1 MAGHVVKVSV
11 VADTKNFS
19 RAFKGLAKETGISG
33 LADAGKKA
41 VTTLAT
47 VAAAGAAAIGV
58 AGAKAVSAAADLEQ
72 STGAIEAVFKSGAD
86 QMKAYADTAASTVG
100 LTKNEYQ
107 ELGTLLG
114 AQLKNG
120 GTSIDQLAGKTNE
133 LIGVAADL
141 SAQFGGSTSDAVA
154 ALSSA
159 LKGERDPIE
168 RYGVSLKQAS
178 IDAKAA
184 ELGFQKVGG
193 SFDNEA
199 QQAAT
204 LALIMEQ
211 TADAHGAFAREGD
224 TLSHQIQVIKAHMGD
239 FAAKV
244 GTLVLPAVTALA
256 QGAITYL
263 VPALERLTT
272 WARDVAV
279 PALQQFAAQ
288 FQANVVPKV
297 QAAAAVFQTEVMPRL
312 QAFLDWLTT
321 TAPPAIQAV
330 IGFFERFGPAI
341 AAAAGVIGTFV
352 AGFKTFN
359 QVKTI
364 IGAAKTAWA
373 ALNATMAA
381 NPIFLVIAAIA
392 ALVAIFVALYQN
404 NEAFRAAV
412 DAAWAQIKAAVS
424 VVVEWFQTNVA
435 PVLQAAWAQIQAAWD
450 AVWPQL
456 QAAWATYGQPIADL
470 IVSVFQGVAANWDT
484 IWQGISLVV
493 SGVWQVISSVIST
506 VIGVISG
513 IIQVWTSALQGDW
526 SGVWEGIK
534 QIVSSIWAG
543 IQGVISGALSI
554 VQGVISGALGVIQ
567 GIWSGIWSSVGS
579 TLSSAWEGIK
589 SSISSGVSSAVST
602 ISTLPSRAVSALGSI
617 GSTLVNAGKNLIQ
630 GFINGISSMF
640 GAVQSKLGSLTS
652 SLTSW
657 KGPEDYDARLL
668 TPAGVLVIEGFIRGL
683 ESRYGAVRNSL
694 GTLTGMIADTDPG
707 SLSIPGVSGLAA
719 LRRPHAAVNITV
731 NAPMLTP
738 SVDAGRAIA
747 QSVSQ
752 YTRLNG
758 TGR

>member
-11 VADTKNFS
+11 VAETKNFS
-19 RAFKGLAKETGISG
+19 RAFKGLAKETGLTN
-33 LADAGKKA
+33 LANAGKQA

-86 QMKAYADTAASTVG
+86 QMKAFADTAASSVG

-120 GTSIDQLAGKTNE
+120 GTSIDQLAGKTND

-141 SAQFGGSTSDAVA
+141 SAQFGGTTADAVA

-224 TLSHQIQVIKAHMGD
+224 TLAHQVQVLKAHFGD
-239 FAAKV
+239 FAAKA
-244 GTLVLPAVTALA
+244 GTLVLPMVTALA
-256 QGAITYL
+256 TAALDHL
-263 VPALERLTT
+263 VPALESLST
-272 WARDVAV
+272 WAKDVAI
-279 PALQQFAAQ
+279 PALQDFAARI
-288 FQANVVPKV
+288 QATVVPKIK
-297 QAAAAVFQTEVMPRL
+297 QAAAVFQTEIRPRL
-312 QAFLDWLTT
+312 QALIDWLTT
-321 TAPPAIQAV
+321 TVPPAVSRVVA
-330 IGFFERFGPAI
+330 FFEKFGPAI
-341 AAAAGVIGTFV
+341 GAAAAVIGTFV

-359 QVKTI
+359 QIKTI

-404 NEAFRAAV
+404 NETFRAAV

-424 VVVEWFQTNVA
+424 VVVEWFQTNVVPA
-435 PVLQAAWAQIQAAWD
+435 LQAAWAS
-450 AVWPQL
+450 
-456 QAAWATYGQPIADL
+456 YGQPIVDL
-470 IVSVFQGVAANWDT
+470 IINVFQGLAANWET
-484 IWQGISLVV
+484 IWQGISTVV

-513 IIQVWTSALQGDW
+513 IIQVWTSALSGDW
-526 SGVWEGIK
+526 QGVWDGIK
-534 QIVSSIWAG
+534 QIVSSVWSG

-554 VQGVISGALGVIQ
+554 VKGYITGALGVIS
-567 GIWSGIWSSVGS
+567 GVFSGVWSSISSTVSGAWSGITG
-579 TLSSAWEGIK
+579 A
-589 SSISSGVSSAVST
+589 ISSGVSSAIST
-602 ISTLPSRAVSALGSI
+602 ISSLPSRALSALGNLGSLLI
-617 GSTLVNAGKNLIQ
+617 GAGRSLIQ
-630 GFINGISSMF
+630 GFINGISSMI
-640 GAVQSKLGSLTS
+640 GSVKSTLSSLTS

-657 KGPEDYDARLL
+657 KGPADYDAILL
-668 TPAGVLVIEGFIRGL
+668 TPAGRLVIDGFIRGL
-683 ESRYGAVRNSL
+683 ESRYGAVRRSL
-694 GTLTGMIADTDPG
+694 GALTGMVADTDAG
-707 SLSIPGVSGLAA
+707 SLGLPDASGLAGMRSRGGVTIHVTA
-719 LRRPHAAVNITV
+719 N
-731 NAPMLTP
+731 MLHP
-738 SVDAGRAIA
+738 SIDAGRVIA
-747 QSVSQ
+747 QSIDQ

-758 TGR
+758 AGR

>member
-11 VADTKNFS
+11 LAETKNFS
-19 RAFKGLAKETGISG
+19 RAFKGLAKETGLTN
-33 LADAGKKA
+33 LANAGKQA

-47 VAAAGAAAIGV
+47 VAAAGAAAIGA

-120 GTSIDQLAGKTNE
+120 GTSIDQLAGKTND

-224 TLSHQIQVIKAHMGD
+224 TLAHQVQVLKAHFGD
-239 FAAKV
+239 FAAKA
-244 GTLVLPAVTALA
+244 GTLVLPMVTALA
-256 QGAITYL
+256 SAALDHL
-263 VPALERLTT
+263 VPALESLST
-272 WARDVAV
+272 WAKDIAI
-279 PALQQFAAQ
+279 PALQDFAARI
-288 FQANVVPKV
+288 QATVVPKIK
-297 QAAAAVFQTEVMPRL
+297 QAAAVFQTEIRPRL
-312 QAFLDWLTT
+312 QALIDWLTT
-321 TAPPAIQAV
+321 TVPPAVSRVVA
-330 IGFFERFGPAI
+330 FFEKFGPAI
-341 AAAAGVIGTFV
+341 GAAAAVIGTFV

-359 QVKTI
+359 KIKTI

-404 NEAFRAAV
+404 NETFRAAV

-424 VVVEWFQTNVA
+424 VVVEWFQTNVVPA
-435 PVLQAAWAQIQAAWD
+435 LQAAWAKIQAAWD

-456 QAAWATYGQPIADL
+456 QAAWASYGQPVVDL
-470 IVSVFQGVAANWDT
+470 IVSVFQGLAANWDT
-484 IWQGISLVV
+484 IWQGISTVV

-506 VIGVISG
+506 VVGVISG
-513 IIQVWTSALQGDW
+513 IIQVWTSALSGDW
-526 SGVWEGIK
+526 QGVWDGIK
-534 QIVSSIWAG
+534 QIVSSVWDG
-543 IQGVISGALSI
+543 IKGVINGALSI
-554 VQGVISGALGVIQ
+554 VKGYITGAMGVISGIFSGV
-567 GIWSGIWSSVGS
+567 WSSISS
-579 TLSSAWEGIK
+579 TVSGAWNGIK
-589 SSISSGVSSAVST
+589 SAISSGVSSAIST
-602 ISTLPSRAVSALGSI
+602 ISSLPSRALSALGNL
-617 GSTLVNAGKNLIQ
+617 GSTLWNAGKSLIQ

-640 GAVQSKLGSLTS
+640 GSVKSKLGSLTS

-657 KGPEDYDARLL
+657 KGPADYDAVLL
-668 TPAGVLVIEGFIRGL
+668 TPAGRLVIDGFIRGL
-683 ESRYGAVRNSL
+683 ESRYGAVRRSL
-694 GTLTGMIADTDPG
+694 GALTGMVADTDAG
-707 SLSIPGVSGLAA
+707 SLGLPDASGLAGMRA
-719 LRRPHAAVNITV
+719 RGGVTIHVTAQ
-731 NAPMLTP
+731 MLNP
-738 SVDAGRAIA
+738 SIDAGRVIA
-747 QSVSQ
+747 QSIDQ

-758 TGR
+758 AGR

>member
-11 VADTKNFS
+11 VAETKNFS
-19 RAFKGLAKETGISG
+19 RAFKGLAKETGLTN
-33 LADAGKKA
+33 LANAGKQA

-47 VAAAGAAAIGV
+47 VAAAGAAAIGA

-120 GTSIDQLAGKTNE
+120 GTSIDQLAGKTND

-211 TADAHGAFAREGD
+211 TADAHGAFARESD
-224 TLSHQIQVIKAHMGD
+224 TLAHQVQVLKAHFGD
-239 FAAKV
+239 FAAKA
-244 GTLVLPAVTALA
+244 GTLVLPMVTALA
-256 QGAITYL
+256 SAALDHL
-263 VPALERLTT
+263 VPALESLST
-272 WARDVAV
+272 WAKDIAI
-279 PALQQFAAQ
+279 PALQDFAARI
-288 FQANVVPKV
+288 QATVVPKIK
-297 QAAAAVFQTEVMPRL
+297 QAAAVFQTEVRPRL
-312 QAFLDWLTT
+312 QALIDWLTT
-321 TAPPAIQAV
+321 TVPPAVSRVVA
-330 IGFFERFGPAI
+330 FFEKFGPAI
-341 AAAAGVIGTFV
+341 GAAAAVIGTFV

-359 QVKTI
+359 KIKTI

-404 NEAFRAAV
+404 NETFRAAV

-424 VVVEWFQTNVA
+424 VVVEWFQTNVVPA
-435 PVLQAAWAQIQAAWD
+435 LQAAWAKIQAAWD

-456 QAAWATYGQPIADL
+456 QAAWASYGQPVVDL
-470 IVSVFQGVAANWDT
+470 IVSVFQGLAANWDT
-484 IWQGISLVV
+484 IWQGISTVV

-506 VIGVISG
+506 VVGVISG
-513 IIQVWTSALQGDW
+513 IIQVWTSALSGDW
-526 SGVWEGIK
+526 QGVWDGIK
-534 QIVSSIWAG
+534 QIVSSVWDG
-543 IQGVISGALSI
+543 IKGVINGALSI
-554 VQGVISGALGVIQ
+554 VKGYITGAMGVISGIFSGV
-567 GIWSGIWSSVGS
+567 WSSISS
-579 TLSSAWEGIK
+579 TVSGAWNGIK
-589 SSISSGVSSAVST
+589 SAISSGVSSAIST
-602 ISTLPSRAVSALGSI
+602 ISSLPSRALSALGNL
-617 GSTLVNAGKNLIQ
+617 GSTLWNAGKSLIQ

-640 GAVQSKLGSLTS
+640 GSVKSKLGSLTS

-657 KGPEDYDARLL
+657 KGPADYDAVLL
-668 TPAGVLVIEGFIRGL
+668 TPAGRLVIDGFIRGL
-683 ESRYGAVRNSL
+683 ESRYGAVRRSL
-694 GTLTGMIADTDPG
+694 GALTGMVADTDAG
-707 SLSIPGVSGLAA
+707 SLGLPDASGLAGMRA
-719 LRRPHAAVNITV
+719 RGGVTIHVTAQ
-731 NAPMLTP
+731 MLNP
-738 SVDAGRAIA
+738 SIDAGRVIA
-747 QSVSQ
+747 QSIDQ

-758 TGR
+758 AGR

>member
-11 VADTKNFS
+11 VAETKNFS
-19 RAFKGLAKETGISG
+19 RAFKGLAKETGLTN
-33 LADAGKKA
+33 LANAGKQA

-86 QMKAYADTAASTVG
+86 QMKAFADTAASSVG

-120 GTSIDQLAGKTNE
+120 GTSIDQLAGKTND

-141 SAQFGGSTSDAVA
+141 SAQFGGTTADAVA

-224 TLSHQIQVIKAHMGD
+224 TLAHQVQVLKAHFGD
-239 FAAKV
+239 FAAKA
-244 GTLVLPAVTALA
+244 GTLVLPMVTALA
-256 QGAITYL
+256 SAAIEHL
-263 VPALERLTT
+263 VPALESLST
-272 WARDVAV
+272 WAKNVAI
-279 PALQQFAAQ
+279 PALQDFAARI
-288 FQANVVPKV
+288 QANVVPKIK
-297 QAAAAVFQTEVMPRL
+297 QAAAVFQTEVRPRL
-312 QAFLDWLTT
+312 QALIDWLTT
-321 TAPPAIQAV
+321 TVPPAVGRVVA
-330 IGFFERFGPAI
+330 FFEKFGPAI
-341 AAAAGVIGTFV
+341 GAAAGVIGTFV

-359 QVKTI
+359 QIKTI

-404 NEAFRAAV
+404 NETFRAAV

-424 VVVEWFQTNVA
+424 VVVEWFQTNVV
-435 PVLQAAWAQIQAAWD
+435 PQLQAAWAQIQAAWD

-456 QAAWATYGQPIADL
+456 QAAWATYGQPVADL
-470 IVSVFQGVAANWDT
+470 IISIFQGVAANWDT
-484 IWQGISLVV
+484 IWQGISTVV

-506 VIGVISG
+506 VVGVISG

-526 SGVWEGIK
+526 SGVWAGIQ
-534 QIVSSIWAG
+534 QIVSSVWSG

-554 VQGVISGALGVIQ
+554 VKGYITGAMGVISGVFSGV
-567 GIWSGIWSSVGS
+567 WSSISS
-579 TLSSAWEGIK
+579 TVSGAWNGIK

-602 ISTLPSRAVSALGSI
+602 IATLPSRAVSALGSI

-640 GAVQSKLGSLTS
+640 GSVQSKLGSLTS

-668 TPAGVLVIEGFIRGL
+668 TPAGRLVIDGFIRGL
-683 ESRYGAVRNSL
+683 ESRYGAVRRSL
-694 GTLTGMIADTDPG
+694 GALTGMVADTDTG
-707 SLSIPGVSGLAA
+707 SLGLPDASGLARMRA
-719 LRRPHAAVNITV
+719 RGGVTIHVTAN
-731 NAPMLTP
+731 MLHP
-738 SVDAGRAIA
+738 SIDAGRVIA
-747 QSVSQ
+747 QSISQ

-758 TGR
+758 ADR

>member
-11 VADTKNFS
+11 VAETKNFS
-19 RAFKGLAKETGISG
+19 RAFKGLAKETGLTN
-33 LADAGKKA
+33 LANAGKQA

-120 GTSIDQLAGKTNE
+120 GTSIDQLAGKTND

-224 TLSHQIQVIKAHMGD
+224 TLAHQVQVLKAHFGD
-239 FAAKV
+239 FAAKA
-244 GTLVLPAVTALA
+244 GTLVLPMVTALA
-256 QGAITYL
+256 SAALDHL
-263 VPALERLTT
+263 VPALESLST
-272 WARDVAV
+272 WAKDIAI
-279 PALQQFAAQ
+279 PALQDFAARI
-288 FQANVVPKV
+288 QATVVPKIK
-297 QAAAAVFQTEVMPRL
+297 QAAAVFQTEIRPRL
-312 QAFLDWLTT
+312 QALIDWLTT
-321 TAPPAIQAV
+321 TVPPAVSRVVA
-330 IGFFERFGPAI
+330 FFEKFGPAI
-341 AAAAGVIGTFV
+341 GAAAAVIGTFV

-359 QVKTI
+359 KIKTI

-404 NEAFRAAV
+404 NETFRAAV

-424 VVVEWFQTNVA
+424 VVVEWFQTNVVPA
-435 PVLQAAWAQIQAAWD
+435 LQAAWANIQAAWD

-456 QAAWATYGQPIADL
+456 QAAWASYGQPVVDL
-470 IVSVFQGVAANWDT
+470 IINVFQGLAANWDT
-484 IWQGISLVV
+484 IWQGISTVV

-506 VIGVISG
+506 VVGVISG
-513 IIQVWTSALQGDW
+513 IIQVWTSALSGDW
-526 SGVWEGIK
+526 QGVWDGIK
-534 QIVSSIWAG
+534 QIVSSVWDG
-543 IQGVISGALSI
+543 IKGVINGALSI
-554 VQGVISGALGVIQ
+554 VKGYITGAMGVISGIFSGV
-567 GIWSGIWSSVGS
+567 WSSISS
-579 TLSSAWEGIK
+579 TVSGAWNGIK
-589 SSISSGVSSAVST
+589 SAISSGVSSAIST
-602 ISTLPSRAVSALGSI
+602 ISSLPSRALSALGNL
-617 GSTLVNAGKNLIQ
+617 GSTLWNAGKSLIQ

-640 GAVQSKLGSLTS
+640 GSVKSKLGSLTS

-657 KGPEDYDARLL
+657 KGPADYDAVLL
-668 TPAGVLVIEGFIRGL
+668 TPAGRLVIDGFIRGL
-683 ESRYGAVRNSL
+683 ESRYGAVRRSL
-694 GTLTGMIADTDPG
+694 GALTGMVADTDAG
-707 SLSIPGVSGLAA
+707 SLGLPDASGLAGMRA
-719 LRRPHAAVNITV
+719 RGGVTIHVTAQ
-731 NAPMLTP
+731 MLNP
-738 SVDAGRAIA
+738 SIDAGRVIA
-747 QSVSQ
+747 QSIDQ

-758 TGR
+758 AGR

>member
-11 VADTKNFS
+11 VAETKNFS
-19 RAFKGLAKETGISG
+19 RAFKGLAKETGLTN
-33 LADAGKKA
+33 LANAGKQA

-86 QMKAYADTAASTVG
+86 QMKAFADTAASSVG

-120 GTSIDQLAGKTNE
+120 GTSIDQLAGKTND

-141 SAQFGGSTSDAVA
+141 SAQFGGTTADAVA

-224 TLSHQIQVIKAHMGD
+224 TLAHQVQVLKAHFGD
-239 FAAKV
+239 FAAKA
-244 GTLVLPAVTALA
+244 GTLVLPMVTALA
-256 QGAITYL
+256 SAAIEHL
-263 VPALERLTT
+263 VPALESLST
-272 WARDVAV
+272 WAKDVAI
-279 PALQQFAAQ
+279 PALQDFAARI
-288 FQANVVPKV
+288 QANVVPKIK
-297 QAAAAVFQTEVMPRL
+297 QAAAVFQTEVRPRL
-312 QAFLDWLTT
+312 QALIDWLTT
-321 TAPPAIQAV
+321 TVPPAVGRVVA
-330 IGFFERFGPAI
+330 FFEKFGPAI
-341 AAAAGVIGTFV
+341 GAAAGVIGTFV

-359 QVKTI
+359 QIKTI

-404 NEAFRAAV
+404 NETFRAAV

-424 VVVEWFQTNVA
+424 VVVEWFQTNVV
-435 PVLQAAWAQIQAAWD
+435 PQLQAAWAQIQAAWD

-456 QAAWATYGQPIADL
+456 QAAWATYGQPVADL
-470 IVSVFQGVAANWDT
+470 IISIFQGVAANWDT
-484 IWQGISLVV
+484 IWQGISTVV

-506 VIGVISG
+506 VVGVISG

-526 SGVWEGIK
+526 SGVWAGIQ
-534 QIVSSIWAG
+534 QIVSSVWSG

-554 VQGVISGALGVIQ
+554 VKGYITGAMGVISGVFSGV
-567 GIWSGIWSSVGS
+567 WSSISS
-579 TLSSAWEGIK
+579 TVSGAWNGIK

-602 ISTLPSRAVSALGSI
+602 IATLPSRAVSALGSI
-617 GSTLVNAGKNLIQ
+617 GSTLINAGKNLIQ

-640 GAVQSKLGSLTS
+640 GSAL
-652 SLTSW
+652 
-657 KGPEDYDARLL
+657 
-668 TPAGVLVIEGFIRGL
+668 
-683 ESRYGAVRNSL
+683 SR
-694 GTLTGMIADTDPG
+694 T
-707 SLSIPGVSGLAA
+707 
-719 LRRPHAAVNITV
+719 
-731 NAPMLTP
+731 
-738 SVDAGRAIA
+738 
-747 QSVSQ
+747 
-752 YTRLNG
+752 
-758 TGR
+758 

>member
-11 VADTKNFS
+11 VAETKNFS
-19 RAFKGLAKETGISG
+19 RAFKGLAKETGLTN
-33 LADAGKKA
+33 LANAGKQA

-120 GTSIDQLAGKTNE
+120 GTSIDQLAGKTND

-224 TLSHQIQVIKAHMGD
+224 TLAHQVQVLKAHFGD
-239 FAAKV
+239 FAAKA
-244 GTLVLPAVTALA
+244 GTLVLPMVTALA
-256 QGAITYL
+256 SAALDHL
-263 VPALERLTT
+263 VPALESLST
-272 WARDVAV
+272 WAKDVAI
-279 PALQQFAAQ
+279 PALQDFAARI
-288 FQANVVPKV
+288 QATVVPKIK
-297 QAAAAVFQTEVMPRL
+297 QAAAVFQTEVRPRL
-312 QAFLDWLTT
+312 QALIDWLTT
-321 TAPPAIQAV
+321 TVPPAVSRVVA
-330 IGFFERFGPAI
+330 FFEKFGPAI
-341 AAAAGVIGTFV
+341 GAAAAVIGTFV

-359 QVKTI
+359 KIKTI

-404 NEAFRAAV
+404 NETFRAAV

-424 VVVEWFQTNVA
+424 VVVEWFQTNVVPA
-435 PVLQAAWAQIQAAWD
+435 LQAAWAKIQAAWD

-456 QAAWATYGQPIADL
+456 QAAWASYGQPVVDL
-470 IVSVFQGVAANWDT
+470 IVSVFQGLAANWDT
-484 IWQGISLVV
+484 IWQGISTVV

-506 VIGVISG
+506 VVGVISG
-513 IIQVWTSALQGDW
+513 IIQVWTSALSGDW
-526 SGVWEGIK
+526 QGVWDGIK
-534 QIVSSIWAG
+534 QIVSSVWDG
-543 IQGVISGALSI
+543 IKGVINGALSI
-554 VQGVISGALGVIQ
+554 VKGYITGAMGVISGIFSGV
-567 GIWSGIWSSVGS
+567 WSSISS
-579 TLSSAWEGIK
+579 TVSGAWNGIK
-589 SSISSGVSSAVST
+589 SAISSGVSSAIST
-602 ISTLPSRAVSALGSI
+602 ISSLPSRALSALGNL
-617 GSTLVNAGKNLIQ
+617 GSTLWNAGKSLIQ

-640 GAVQSKLGSLTS
+640 GSVKSKLGSLTS

-657 KGPEDYDARLL
+657 KGPADYDAVLL
-668 TPAGVLVIEGFIRGL
+668 TPAGRLVIDGFIRGL
-683 ESRYGAVRNSL
+683 ESRYGAVRRSL
-694 GTLTGMIADTDPG
+694 GALTGMVADTDAG
-707 SLSIPGVSGLAA
+707 SLGLPDASGLAGMRA
-719 LRRPHAAVNITV
+719 RGGVTIHVTAQ
-731 NAPMLTP
+731 MLNP
-738 SVDAGRAIA
+738 SIDAGRVIA
-747 QSVSQ
+747 QSIDQ

-758 TGR
+758 AGR

>member
-1 MAGHVVKVSV
+1 LAGHVVKVSV
-11 VADTKNFS
+11 VAETKNFS
-19 RAFKGLAKETGISG
+19 RAFKGLAKETGLTN
-33 LADAGKKA
+33 LANAGKQA

-86 QMKAYADTAASTVG
+86 QMKAFADTAASSVG

-120 GTSIDQLAGKTNE
+120 GTSIDQLAGKTND

-141 SAQFGGSTSDAVA
+141 SAQFGGTTADAVA

-224 TLSHQIQVIKAHMGD
+224 TLAHQVQVLKAHFGD
-239 FAAKV
+239 FAAKA
-244 GTLVLPAVTALA
+244 GTLVLPMVTALA
-256 QGAITYL
+256 SAAIEHL
-263 VPALERLTT
+263 VPALESLST
-272 WARDVAV
+272 WAKDVAI
-279 PALQQFAAQ
+279 PALQDFAARI
-288 FQANVVPKV
+288 QATVVPKIK
-297 QAAAAVFQTEVMPRL
+297 QAAAVFQTEIRPRL
-312 QAFLDWLTT
+312 QALIDWLTT
-321 TAPPAIQAV
+321 TVPPAVSRVVA
-330 IGFFERFGPAI
+330 FFEKFGPAI

-404 NEAFRAAV
+404 NETFRAAV

-424 VVVEWFQTNVA
+424 VVVEWFQTNVVPA
-435 PVLQAAWAQIQAAWD
+435 LKAAWEKIQAAWD

-456 QAAWATYGQPIADL
+456 QAAWASYGQPIVDL
-470 IVSVFQGVAANWDT
+470 IINVFQGLAANWDT
-484 IWQGISLVV
+484 IWQGISTVV

-506 VIGVISG
+506 VVGVISG
-513 IIQVWTSALQGDW
+513 IIQVWTSALSGDW
-526 SGVWEGIK
+526 QGVWDGIK
-534 QIVSSIWAG
+534 QIVSSVWDG
-543 IQGVISGALSI
+543 IKGIISGALNIVKGYVTYAMGVISGVFSGVWSSI
-554 VQGVISGALGVIQ
+554 SSTVSGA
-567 GIWSGIWSSVGS
+567 WSGITG
-579 TLSSAWEGIK
+579 A
-589 SSISSGVSSAVST
+589 ISSGVSSAVSF
-602 ISTLPSRAVSALGSI
+602 ISSLPSRALSALGNLGSLLI
-617 GSTLVNAGKNLIQ
+617 GAGKSLIQ
-630 GFINGISSMF
+630 GFINGISSMI
-640 GAVQSKLGSLTS
+640 GSVKSTLGNLTA

-657 KGPEDYDARLL
+657 KGPADYDAILL
-668 TPAGVLVIEGFIRGL
+668 TPAGRLVIDGFIRGL
-683 ESRYGAVRNSL
+683 ESRYGAVRRSL
-694 GTLTGMIADTDPG
+694 GALTGMVADTDAG
-707 SLSIPGVSGLAA
+707 SLGLPDASGLAG
-719 LRRPHAAVNITV
+719 LRSRGGVTIHVTAN
-731 NAPMLTP
+731 MLHP
-738 SVDAGRAIA
+738 SIDAGRVIA
-747 QSVSQ
+747 QSIDQ

-758 TGR
+758 AGR

>member
-11 VADTKNFS
+11 LAETKNFS
-19 RAFKGLAKETGISG
+19 RAFKGLAKETGLTN
-33 LADAGKKA
+33 LANAGKQA

-47 VAAAGAAAIGV
+47 VAAAGAAAIGA

-120 GTSIDQLAGKTNE
+120 GTSIDQLAGKTND

-224 TLSHQIQVIKAHMGD
+224 TLAHQVQVLKAHFGD
-239 FAAKV
+239 FAAKA
-244 GTLVLPAVTALA
+244 GTLVLPMVTALA
-256 QGAITYL
+256 SAALDHL
-263 VPALERLTT
+263 VPALESLST
-272 WARDVAV
+272 WAKDIAI
-279 PALQQFAAQ
+279 PALQDFAARI
-288 FQANVVPKV
+288 QATVVPKIK
-297 QAAAAVFQTEVMPRL
+297 QAAAVFQTEVRPRL
-312 QAFLDWLTT
+312 QALIDWLTT
-321 TAPPAIQAV
+321 TVPPAVSRVVA
-330 IGFFERFGPAI
+330 FFEKFGPAI
-341 AAAAGVIGTFV
+341 GAAAAVIGTFV

-359 QVKTI
+359 KIKTI

-404 NEAFRAAV
+404 NETFRAAV

-424 VVVEWFQTNVA
+424 VVVEWFQTNVVPA
-435 PVLQAAWAQIQAAWD
+435 LQAAWAKIQAAWD

-456 QAAWATYGQPIADL
+456 QAAWASYGQPIVDL
-470 IVSVFQGVAANWDT
+470 IVSVFQGLAANWDT
-484 IWQGISLVV
+484 IWQGISTVV

-506 VIGVISG
+506 VVGVISG
-513 IIQVWTSALQGDW
+513 IIQVWTSALSGDW
-526 SGVWEGIK
+526 QGVWDGIK
-534 QIVSSIWAG
+534 QIVSSVWDG
-543 IQGVISGALSI
+543 IKGVINGALSI
-554 VQGVISGALGVIQ
+554 VKGYITGAMGVISGIFSGVWSSISSTVS
-567 GIWSGIWSSVGS
+567 GAWSGIK
-579 TLSSAWEGIK
+579 SAIA
-589 SSISSGVSSAVST
+589 SGVSSAIST
-602 ISTLPSRAVSALGSI
+602 ISSLPSRALSALGNL
-617 GSTLVNAGKNLIQ
+617 GSTLWNAGKSLIQ

-640 GAVQSKLGSLTS
+640 GSVKSKLGSLTS

-657 KGPEDYDARLL
+657 KGPADYDAVLL
-668 TPAGVLVIEGFIRGL
+668 TPAGRLVIDGFIRGL
-683 ESRYGAVRNSL
+683 ESRYGAVRRSL
-694 GTLTGMIADTDPG
+694 GALTGMVADTDAG
-707 SLSIPGVSGLAA
+707 SLGLPDASGLAGMRA
-719 LRRPHAAVNITV
+719 RGGVTIHVTAQ
-731 NAPMLTP
+731 MLNP
-738 SVDAGRAIA
+738 SIDAGRMIA
-747 QSVSQ
+747 QSIDQ

-758 TGR
+758 AGR

>member
-1 MAGHVVKVSV
+1 LAGHIVKVSV
-11 VADTKNFS
+11 VAETKNFA
-19 RAFKGLAKETGISG
+19 RAFKGLAKETNLEN
-33 LADAGKKA
+33 LANVGKAA
-41 VTTLAT
+41 VKTLAA
-47 VAAAGAAAIGV
+47 VSVAGAAAISV

-120 GTSIDQLAGKTNE
+120 GTSIDQLAGKTND

-224 TLSHQIQVIKAHMGD
+224 TLAHQIQVLKAHFGD
-239 FAAKV
+239 FAART
-244 GTLVLPAVTALA
+244 GTLVLPMVTALA
-256 QGAITYL
+256 SAALDHL
-263 VPALERLTT
+263 VPALESLST
-272 WARDVAV
+272 WAKDVAI
-279 PALQQFAAQ
+279 PALQDFAARI
-288 FQANVVPKV
+288 QATVVPKIK
-297 QAAAAVFQTEVMPRL
+297 AAAAVFQTEVRPRL
-312 QAFLDWLTT
+312 QALIDWLTT
-321 TAPPAIQAV
+321 TVPPAVSRVVA
-330 IGFFERFGPAI
+330 FFEKFGPAI
-341 AAAAGVIGTFV
+341 GAAAAVIGTFV

-359 QVKTI
+359 QIKTI

-404 NEAFRAAV
+404 NETFRAAV
-412 DAAWAQIKAAVS
+412 DAAWAQIKAAVN
-424 VVVEWFQTNVA
+424 VVVEWFQTNVVPA
-435 PVLQAAWAQIQAAWD
+435 LQAAWAQITAAWD

-456 QAAWATYGQPIADL
+456 QAAWASYGQPIVDL
-470 IVSVFQGVAANWDT
+470 IINVFQGLAANWDT
-484 IWQGISLVV
+484 IWQGISTVV

-506 VIGVISG
+506 VVGVISG
-513 IIQVWTSALQGDW
+513 IIQVWTSALSGDW
-526 SGVWEGIK
+526 QGVWDGIK
-534 QIVSSIWAG
+534 QIVSSVWSG
-543 IQGVISGALSI
+543 IQGVINGALSI
-554 VQGVISGALGVIQ
+554 VKGYITGALGVIS
-567 GIWSGIWSSVGS
+567 GVFSGVWSSISSTVSGAWSGITG
-579 TLSSAWEGIK
+579 A
-589 SSISSGVSSAVST
+589 ISSGVSSA
-602 ISTLPSRAVSALGSI
+602 ISAISSLPSRALSALGNLGSLLI
-617 GSTLVNAGKNLIQ
+617 GAGKSLIQ
-630 GFINGISSMF
+630 GFINGISSMI
-640 GAVQSKLGSLTS
+640 GSVQSTLGNLTS
-652 SLTSW
+652 NLTSW
-657 KGPEDYDARLL
+657 KGPADYDAILL
-668 TPAGVLVIEGFIRGL
+668 TPAGRLVIEGFIRGL
-683 ESRYGAVRNSL
+683 ESRYGAVRRSL
-694 GTLTGMIADTDPG
+694 GALTGMVAAADAG
-707 SLSIPGVSGLAA
+707 SLGLPDASGLAGIRA
-719 LRRPHAAVNITV
+719 RGRPQR
-731 NAPMLTP
+731 PTP
-738 SVDAGRAIA
+738 SPR
-747 QSVSQ
+747 
-752 YTRLNG
+752 
-758 TGR
+758 

>member
-19 RAFKGLAKETGISG
+19 RAFKGLAKETGLSG
-33 LADAGKKA
+33 LAEAGKTA

-86 QMKAYADTAASTVG
+86 QMKAFADTAATTVG

-120 GTSIDQLAGKTNE
+120 GTSIDQLSGKTNE

-141 SAQFGGSTSDAVA
+141 AAQFGGSTADAVG

-184 ELGFQKVGG
+184 ELGFTKVGA

-224 TLSHQIQVIKAHMGD
+224 TLSHQIQVLKAHLGD
-239 FAAKV
+239 FAAKA

-256 QGAITYL
+256 SAAIEHL
-263 VPALERLTT
+263 VPSMESLTT

-279 PALQQFAAQ
+279 PALQAFADQFT
-288 FQANVVPKV
+288 ANVVPKV
-297 QAAAAVFQTEVMPRL
+297 KAVAEVFQTEVMPRL
-312 QAFLDWLTT
+312 QAFIAWIST
-321 TAPPAIQAV
+321 TAPPVLQAFLS
-330 IGFFERFGPAI
+330 FFERFGPAI
-341 AAAAGVIGTFV
+341 TAAAGVISTFV
-352 AGFKTFN
+352 AGFQAFAKI
-359 QVKTI
+359 KAI
-364 IGAAKTAWA
+364 IEASKVAWA

-404 NEAFRAAV
+404 NETFRNAV
-412 DAAWAQIKAAVS
+412 NAAWEQIKAAVS
-424 VVVEWFQTNVA
+424 VVVEWFQTNVV
-435 PVLQAAWAQIQAAWD
+435 PKLQAAWEKIQAAWD
-450 AVWPQL
+450 AVWPKL
-456 QAAWATYGQPIADL
+456 QAAWAAYGQPVADL
-470 IVSVFQGVAANWDT
+470 IINVFQGLAANWDT
-484 IWQGISLVV
+484 IWQGISAVV

-513 IIQVWTSALQGDW
+513 IIQVWTSALSGDW
-526 SGVWEGIK
+526 QGVWDGIRQIVTSVWDGIK
-534 QIVSSIWAG
+534 
-543 IQGVISGALSI
+543 GVISGALSI
-554 VQGVISGALGVIQ
+554 VKGYITVALGVISGIFSGVWSSISSTVS
-567 GIWSGIWSSVGS
+567 GAWSGITG
-579 TLSSAWEGIK
+579 A
-589 SSISSGVSSAVST
+589 ISSGVSSAIST
-602 ISTLPSRAVSALGSI
+602 ISSLPSRALSALGNLGSLLI
-617 GSTLVNAGKNLIQ
+617 GAGRSLIQ
-630 GFINGISSMF
+630 GFINGITSMI
-640 GAVQSKLGSLTS
+640 ASVRSTLGSLTS

-657 KGPEDYDARLL
+657 KGPADYDAVLL
-668 TPAGVLVIEGFIRGL
+668 TPAGRLVINGFIRGL
-683 ESRYGAVRNSL
+683 ESRYGAVRRSL
-694 GTLTGMIADTDPG
+694 GSLTGMVADTDPG
-707 SLSIPGVSGLAA
+707 ALALPDVNGIA
-719 LRRPHAAVNITV
+719 GLRRGGGVTINVTAQ
-731 NAPMLTP
+731 MLHP
-738 SVDAGRAIA
+738 SIDAGRVIA
-747 QSVSQ
+747 QSIDQ

-758 TGR
+758 PGR

>member
-11 VADTKNFS
+11 VAETKNFS
-19 RAFKGLAKETGISG
+19 RAFKGLAKETGLTN
-33 LADAGKKA
+33 LANAGKQA

-120 GTSIDQLAGKTNE
+120 GTSIDQLAGKTND

-224 TLSHQIQVIKAHMGD
+224 TLAHQVQVLKAHFGD
-239 FAAKV
+239 FAAKA
-244 GTLVLPAVTALA
+244 GTLVLPMVTALA
-256 QGAITYL
+256 SAALDHL
-263 VPALERLTT
+263 VPALESLST
-272 WARDVAV
+272 WAKDIAI
-279 PALQQFAAQ
+279 PALQDFAARI
-288 FQANVVPKV
+288 QATVVPKIK
-297 QAAAAVFQTEVMPRL
+297 QAAAVFQTEIRPRL
-312 QAFLDWLTT
+312 QALIDWLTT
-321 TAPPAIQAV
+321 TVPPAVSRVVA
-330 IGFFERFGPAI
+330 FFEKFGPAI
-341 AAAAGVIGTFV
+341 GAAAAVIGTFV

-359 QVKTI
+359 KIKTI

-404 NEAFRAAV
+404 NETFRAAV

-424 VVVEWFQTNVA
+424 VVVEWFQTNVVPA
-435 PVLQAAWAQIQAAWD
+435 LQAAWAKIQAAWD

-456 QAAWATYGQPIADL
+456 QAAWASYGQPVVDL
-470 IVSVFQGVAANWDT
+470 IINVFQGLAANWDT
-484 IWQGISLVV
+484 IWQGISTVV

-506 VIGVISG
+506 VVGVISG
-513 IIQVWTSALQGDW
+513 IIQVWTSALSGDW
-526 SGVWEGIK
+526 QGVWDGIK
-534 QIVSSIWAG
+534 QIVSSVWDG
-543 IQGVISGALSI
+543 IKGVINGALSI
-554 VQGVISGALGVIQ
+554 VKGYITGAMGVISGIFSGV
-567 GIWSGIWSSVGS
+567 WSSISS
-579 TLSSAWEGIK
+579 TVSGAWNGIK
-589 SSISSGVSSAVST
+589 SAISSGVSSAIST
-602 ISTLPSRAVSALGSI
+602 ISSLPSRALSALGNL
-617 GSTLVNAGKNLIQ
+617 GSTLWNAGKSLIQ

-640 GAVQSKLGSLTS
+640 GSVKSKLGSLTS

-657 KGPEDYDARLL
+657 KGPAGYDAVLL
-668 TPAGVLVIEGFIRGL
+668 TPAGRLVIDGFIRGL
-683 ESRYGAVRNSL
+683 ESRYGAVRRSL
-694 GTLTGMIADTDPG
+694 GALTGMVADTDAG
-707 SLSIPGVSGLAA
+707 SLGLPDASGLAGMRA
-719 LRRPHAAVNITV
+719 RGGVTIHVTAQ
-731 NAPMLTP
+731 MLNP
-738 SVDAGRAIA
+738 SIDAGRVIA
-747 QSVSQ
+747 QSIDQ

-758 TGR
+758 AGR

>member
-11 VADTKNFS
+11 VAETKNFS
-19 RAFKGLAKETGISG
+19 RAFKGLAKETGLTN
-33 LADAGKKA
+33 LANAGKQA

-120 GTSIDQLAGKTNE
+120 GTSIDQLAGKTND

-224 TLSHQIQVIKAHMGD
+224 TLAHQVQVLKAHFGD
-239 FAAKV
+239 FAAKA
-244 GTLVLPAVTALA
+244 GTLVLPMVTALA
-256 QGAITYL
+256 SAALDHL
-263 VPALERLTT
+263 VPALESLST
-272 WARDVAV
+272 WAKDIAI
-279 PALQQFAAQ
+279 PALQDFAARI
-288 FQANVVPKV
+288 QATVVPKIK
-297 QAAAAVFQTEVMPRL
+297 QAAAVFQTEVRPRL
-312 QAFLDWLTT
+312 QALIDWLTT
-321 TAPPAIQAV
+321 TVPPAVSRVVA
-330 IGFFERFGPAI
+330 FFEKFGPAI
-341 AAAAGVIGTFV
+341 GAAAAVIGTFV

-359 QVKTI
+359 KIKTI

-404 NEAFRAAV
+404 NETFRAAV

-424 VVVEWFQTNVA
+424 VVVEWFQTNVVPA
-435 PVLQAAWAQIQAAWD
+435 LQAAWAKIQAAWD

-456 QAAWATYGQPIADL
+456 QAAWASYGQPVVDL
-470 IVSVFQGVAANWDT
+470 IVSVFQGLAANWDT
-484 IWQGISLVV
+484 IWQGISTVV

-506 VIGVISG
+506 VVGVISG
-513 IIQVWTSALQGDW
+513 IIQVWTSALSGDW
-526 SGVWEGIK
+526 QGVWDGIK
-534 QIVSSIWAG
+534 QIVSSVWDG
-543 IQGVISGALSI
+543 IKGVINGALSI
-554 VQGVISGALGVIQ
+554 VKGYITGAMGVISGIFSGV
-567 GIWSGIWSSVGS
+567 WSSISS
-579 TLSSAWEGIK
+579 TVSGAWNGIK
-589 SSISSGVSSAVST
+589 SAISSGVSSAIST
-602 ISTLPSRAVSALGSI
+602 ISSLPSRALSALGNL
-617 GSTLVNAGKNLIQ
+617 GSTLWNAGKSLIQ

-640 GAVQSKLGSLTS
+640 GSVKSKLGSLTS

-657 KGPEDYDARLL
+657 KGPADYDAVLL
-668 TPAGVLVIEGFIRGL
+668 TPAGRLVIDGFIRGL
-683 ESRYGAVRNSL
+683 ESRYGAVRRSL
-694 GTLTGMIADTDPG
+694 GALTGMVADTDAG
-707 SLSIPGVSGLAA
+707 SLGLPDASGLAGMRA
-719 LRRPHAAVNITV
+719 RGGVTIHVTAQ
-731 NAPMLTP
+731 MLNP
-738 SVDAGRAIA
+738 SIDAGRVIA
-747 QSVSQ
+747 QSIDQ

-758 TGR
+758 AGR

>member
-11 VADTKNFS
+11 VADTKKFS
-19 RAFKGLAKETGISG
+19 RAFSGLAKETGLSN
-33 LADAGKKA
+33 LASAGKQA

-58 AGAKAVSAAADLEQ
+58 AGAKAVSMAADLEQ

-86 QMKAYADTAASTVG
+86 QMKAFADTAASSVG

-141 SAQFGGSTSDAVA
+141 AAQFGGTTADAVG

-224 TLSHQIQVIKAHMGD
+224 TLAHQVQVLKAHMGD
-239 FAAKV
+239 FAAKA

-256 QGAITYL
+256 SAAIEHL
-263 VPALERLTT
+263 VPAMEQLTT
-272 WARDVAV
+272 WARDVAL
-279 PALQQFAAQ
+279 PALKNFADQFT
-288 FQANVVPKV
+288 ANVVPKV
-297 QAAAAVFQTEVMPRL
+297 KAVAEVFQTQVMPRL
-312 QAFLDWLTT
+312 QAFIAWIST
-321 TAPPAIQAV
+321 TAPPALQAFLS
-330 IGFFERFGPAI
+330 FFERFGPAI
-341 AAAAGVIGTFV
+341 AAAAGVIAAFV
-352 AGFKTFN
+352 AGFQAFAK
-359 QVKTI
+359 VKAI
-364 IGAAKTAWA
+364 IEASKVAWA
-373 ALNATMAA
+373 ALNAVMAA
-381 NPIFLVIAAIA
+381 NPIILVIAAIA

-404 NEAFRAAV
+404 NETFRNAV
-412 DAAWAQIKAAVS
+412 NATWEQIKAAAA
-424 VVVEWFQTNVA
+424 VVVEWFQTNVVPA
-435 PVLQAAWAQIQAAWD
+435 LEAAWAAIQE
-450 AVWPQL
+450 
-456 QAAWATYGQPIADL
+456 AWATYGQPVADL
-470 IVSVFQGVAANWDT
+470 IVNIFTGVAANWDT
-484 IWQGISLVV
+484 IWQGISAVV

-513 IIQVWTSALQGDW
+513 IIQVWTSALSGDW
-526 SGVWEGIK
+526 QGVWDGIK
-534 QIVSSIWAG
+534 QIVTSVWDG
-543 IQGVISGALSI
+543 IKGVVNGALSI
-554 VQGVISGALGVIQ
+554 VKGYITYAMGVISGVFSGVWSSISSTVS
-567 GIWSGIWSSVGS
+567 GAWSGITG
-579 TLSSAWEGIK
+579 T
-589 SSISSGVSSAVST
+589 ISSGVSSA
-602 ISTLPSRAVSALGSI
+602 ISLISSLPSRALSALSNI
-617 GSTLVNAGKNLIQ
+617 GSTLWNAGKSLIQ
-630 GFINGISSMF
+630 GFINGISSMI
-640 GAVQSKLGSLTS
+640 GSVRDTLGSLTS

-657 KGPEDYDARLL
+657 KGPADYDAVLL
-668 TPAGVLVIEGFIRGL
+668 TPAGRLIIDGFIRGL
-683 ESRYGAVRNSL
+683 ESRYGAVRRSL
-694 GTLTGMIADTDPG
+694 GALTGMVAATDTG
-707 SLSIPGVSGLAA
+707 SLALPDATGLAS
-719 LRRPHAAVNITV
+719 LRRPSTVHITV
-731 NAPMLTP
+731 NANMLHP
-738 SVDAGRAIA
+738 SIDAGRAIA
-747 QSVSQ
+747 QSIDQ

-758 TGR
+758 AGR

>member
-1 MAGHVVKVSV
+1 LAGHVVKVSV
-11 VADTKNFS
+11 VAETKNFS
-19 RAFKGLAKETGISG
+19 RAFKGLAKETGLTN
-33 LADAGKKA
+33 LANAGKQA

-72 STGAIEAVFKSGAD
+72 STGAIEAVFKGGAD
-86 QMKAYADTAASTVG
+86 QMKAFADTAASSVG

-120 GTSIDQLAGKTNE
+120 GTSIDQLAGKTND

-141 SAQFGGSTSDAVA
+141 SAQFGGSTADAGA
-154 ALSSA
+154 PPSSA
-159 LKGERDPIE
+159 PKGGRGPAE

-224 TLSHQIQVIKAHMGD
+224 TLAHQVQVLKAHFGD
-239 FAAKV
+239 FAAKA
-244 GTLVLPAVTALA
+244 GTLVLPMVTALA
-256 QGAITYL
+256 SAAIEDL
-263 VPALERLTT
+263 VPALESLST
-272 WARDVAV
+272 WAKDVAI
-279 PALQQFAAQ
+279 PALQDFAARI
-288 FQANVVPKV
+288 QATVVPKIK
-297 QAAAAVFQTEVMPRL
+297 QAAAVFQTEIRPRL
-312 QAFLDWLTT
+312 QALIDWLTT
-321 TAPPAIQAV
+321 TVPPAVSRVVA
-330 IGFFERFGPAI
+330 FFEKFGPAI

-359 QVKTI
+359 QIKTI

-404 NEAFRAAV
+404 NETFRAAV

-424 VVVEWFQTNVA
+424 VVVEWFQTNVVPA
-435 PVLQAAWAQIQAAWD
+435 LKAAWEKIQAAWD

-456 QAAWATYGQPIADL
+456 QAAWASYGQPVVDL
-470 IVSVFQGVAANWDT
+470 IINVFQGLAANWDT
-484 IWQGISLVV
+484 IWQGISTVV

-506 VIGVISG
+506 VVGVISG
-513 IIQVWTSALQGDW
+513 IIQVWTSALSGDW
-526 SGVWEGIK
+526 QGVWDGIK
-534 QIVSSIWAG
+534 QIVSSVWSG
-543 IQGVISGALSI
+543 IQGVINGALNI
-554 VQGVISGALGVIQ
+554 VKGYITYAMGVISGVFSGVWSSISSTVS
-567 GIWSGIWSSVGS
+567 GAWSGITG
-579 TLSSAWEGIK
+579 A
-589 SSISSGVSSAVST
+589 ISSGVSSAVSF
-602 ISTLPSRAVSALGSI
+602 ISSLPSRALSALGNLGSLLI
-617 GSTLVNAGKNLIQ
+617 GAGKSLIQ
-630 GFINGISSMF
+630 GFINGISSMI
-640 GAVQSKLGSLTS
+640 GSVKSTLGNLTS

-657 KGPEDYDARLL
+657 KGPADYDAILL
-668 TPAGVLVIEGFIRGL
+668 TPAGRLVINGFIRGL
-683 ESRYGAVRNSL
+683 ESRYGAVRRSL
-694 GTLTGMIADTDPG
+694 GALTGMVADTDTG
-707 SLSIPGVSGLAA
+707 SLGLPDASDLAGLRSRGGVTIHVTANMLHPSI
-719 LRRPHAAVNITV
+719 
-731 NAPMLTP
+731 
-738 SVDAGRAIA
+738 DAGRVIA
-747 QSVSQ
+747 QSIDQ

-758 TGR
+758 AGR

>member
-11 VADTKNFS
+11 VAETKNFS
-19 RAFKGLAKETGISG
+19 RAFKGLAKETGLTN
-33 LADAGKKA
+33 LANAGKQA

-72 STGAIEAVFKSGAD
+72 STGAIEAVFKGGAD
-86 QMKAYADTAASTVG
+86 QMKAFADTAASSVG

-120 GTSIDQLAGKTNE
+120 GTSIDQLAGKTND

-184 ELGFQKVGG
+184 ELGFEKVGG

-224 TLSHQIQVIKAHMGD
+224 TLAHQVQVLKAHFGD
-239 FAAKV
+239 FAAKA
-244 GTLVLPAVTALA
+244 GTLVLPMVTALA
-256 QGAITYL
+256 SAAVEHL
-263 VPALERLTT
+263 VPALESLST
-272 WARDVAV
+272 WAKDVAI
-279 PALQQFAAQ
+279 PALQDFAARI
-288 FQANVVPKV
+288 QATVVPKIK
-297 QAAAAVFQTEVMPRL
+297 QAAAVFQTEIRPRL
-312 QAFLDWLTT
+312 QALIDWLTT
-321 TAPPAIQAV
+321 TVPPAVSRVVA
-330 IGFFERFGPAI
+330 FFERFGPAI

-359 QVKTI
+359 QIKTI

-404 NEAFRAAV
+404 NETFRAAV

-424 VVVEWFQTNVA
+424 VVVEWFQTNVVPA
-435 PVLQAAWAQIQAAWD
+435 LKAAWEKIQAAWD

-456 QAAWATYGQPIADL
+456 QAAWASYGQPVVDL
-470 IVSVFQGVAANWDT
+470 IINVFQGLAANWDT
-484 IWQGISLVV
+484 IWQGISTVV

-506 VIGVISG
+506 VVGVISG
-513 IIQVWTSALQGDW
+513 IIQVWTSALSGDW
-526 SGVWEGIK
+526 QGVWDGIK
-534 QIVSSIWAG
+534 QIVSSVWDG
-543 IQGVISGALSI
+543 IKGVINGALNIVKGYITYAMGVISGIFSGVWSSI
-554 VQGVISGALGVIQ
+554 SSTVSGA
-567 GIWSGIWSSVGS
+567 WSGITG
-579 TLSSAWEGIK
+579 A
-589 SSISSGVSSAVST
+589 ISSGVSSAVSF
-602 ISTLPSRAVSALGSI
+602 ISSLPSRALSALGNLGSLLI
-617 GSTLVNAGKNLIQ
+617 GAGKSLIQ
-630 GFINGISSMF
+630 GFINGISSMI
-640 GAVQSKLGSLTS
+640 GSVKSTLGNLTS

-657 KGPEDYDARLL
+657 KGPADYDAILL
-668 TPAGVLVIEGFIRGL
+668 TPAGRLVIDGFIRGL
-683 ESRYGAVRNSL
+683 ESRYGAVRRSL
-694 GTLTGMIADTDPG
+694 GALTGMVADTDAG
-707 SLSIPGVSGLAA
+707 SLGLPDASGLAG
-719 LRRPHAAVNITV
+719 LRSRGGVTIHVTAN
-731 NAPMLTP
+731 MLHP
-738 SVDAGRAIA
+738 SIDAGRAIA
-747 QSVSQ
+747 QSIDQ

-758 TGR
+758 AGR

>member
-11 VADTKNFS
+11 LAETKNFS
-19 RAFKGLAKETGISG
+19 RAFKGLAKETGLTN
-33 LADAGKKA
+33 LANAGKQA

-47 VAAAGAAAIGV
+47 VAAAGAAAIGA

-120 GTSIDQLAGKTNE
+120 GTSIDQLAGKTND

-211 TADAHGAFAREGD
+211 TADAHGAFARESD
-224 TLSHQIQVIKAHMGD
+224 TLAHQVQVLKAHFGD
-239 FAAKV
+239 FAAKA
-244 GTLVLPAVTALA
+244 GTLVLPMVTALA
-256 QGAITYL
+256 SAALDHL
-263 VPALERLTT
+263 VPALESLST
-272 WARDVAV
+272 WAKDVAI
-279 PALQQFAAQ
+279 PALQDFAARI
-288 FQANVVPKV
+288 QATVVPKIK
-297 QAAAAVFQTEVMPRL
+297 QAAAVFQTEVRPRL
-312 QAFLDWLTT
+312 QALIDWLTT
-321 TAPPAIQAV
+321 TVPPAVSRVVA
-330 IGFFERFGPAI
+330 FFEKFGPAI
-341 AAAAGVIGTFV
+341 GAAAAVIGTFV

-359 QVKTI
+359 KIKTI

-404 NEAFRAAV
+404 NETFRAAV

-424 VVVEWFQTNVA
+424 VVVEWFQTNVVPA
-435 PVLQAAWAQIQAAWD
+435 LQAAWAKIQAAWD

-456 QAAWATYGQPIADL
+456 QAAWASYGQPVVDL
-470 IVSVFQGVAANWDT
+470 IVSVFQGLAANWDT
-484 IWQGISLVV
+484 IWQGISTVV

-506 VIGVISG
+506 VVGVISG
-513 IIQVWTSALQGDW
+513 IIQVWTSALSGDW
-526 SGVWEGIK
+526 QGVWDGIK
-534 QIVSSIWAG
+534 QIVSSVWDG
-543 IQGVISGALSI
+543 IKGVINGALSI
-554 VQGVISGALGVIQ
+554 VKGYITGAMGVISGIFSGV
-567 GIWSGIWSSVGS
+567 WSSISS
-579 TLSSAWEGIK
+579 TVSGAWNGIK
-589 SSISSGVSSAVST
+589 SAISSGVSSAIST
-602 ISTLPSRAVSALGSI
+602 ISSLPSRALSALGNL
-617 GSTLVNAGKNLIQ
+617 GSTLWNAGKSLIQ

-640 GAVQSKLGSLTS
+640 GSVKSKLGSLTS

-657 KGPEDYDARLL
+657 KGPADYDAVLL
-668 TPAGVLVIEGFIRGL
+668 TPAGRLVIDGFIRGL
-683 ESRYGAVRNSL
+683 ESRYGAVRRSL
-694 GTLTGMIADTDPG
+694 GALTGMVADTDAG
-707 SLSIPGVSGLAA
+707 SLGLPDASGLAGMRA
-719 LRRPHAAVNITV
+719 RGGVTIHVTAQ
-731 NAPMLTP
+731 MLNP
-738 SVDAGRAIA
+738 SIDAGRVIA
-747 QSVSQ
+747 QSIDQ

-758 TGR
+758 AGR

>member
-11 VADTKNFS
+11 VAETKNFS
-19 RAFKGLAKETGISG
+19 RAFKGLAKETGLTN
-33 LADAGKKA
+33 LANAGKQA

-86 QMKAYADTAASTVG
+86 QMKAFADTAATSVG

-120 GTSIDQLAGKTNE
+120 GTSLDELAGKTND

-224 TLSHQIQVIKAHMGD
+224 TLAHQIQVLKAHLGD
-239 FAAKV
+239 FAAKA
-244 GTLVLPAVTALA
+244 GTLVLPMVTALA
-256 QGAITYL
+256 SAAIEHL
-263 VPALERLTT
+263 VPALESLST
-272 WARDVAV
+272 WAKDVAI
-279 PALQQFAAQ
+279 PALQDFAARL
-288 FQANVVPKV
+288 QATVVPKIK
-297 QAAAAVFQTEVMPRL
+297 QAAAVFQTEIRPRL
-312 QAFLDWLTT
+312 QALIDWLTT
-321 TAPPAIQAV
+321 TVPPAVSRVVA
-330 IGFFERFGPAI
+330 FFEKFGPAI

-359 QVKTI
+359 QIKTI

-404 NEAFRAAV
+404 NENFRAAV

-424 VVVEWFQTNVA
+424 VVVEWFQTNVVPA
-435 PVLQAAWAQIQAAWD
+435 LQAAWEKIQAAWD

-456 QAAWATYGQPIADL
+456 QAAWASYGQPVVDL
-470 IVSVFQGVAANWDT
+470 IINVFQGLAANWDT
-484 IWQGISLVV
+484 IWQGISTVV

-506 VIGVISG
+506 VVGVISG
-513 IIQVWTSALQGDW
+513 IIQVWTSALSGDW
-526 SGVWEGIK
+526 QGVWDGIK
-534 QIVSSIWAG
+534 QIVSSVWSG
-543 IQGVISGALSI
+543 IQGVISGALNI
-554 VQGVISGALGVIQ
+554 VKGYITYAMGVISGIFSGVWSSISSTVS
-567 GIWSGIWSSVGS
+567 GAWSGITG
-579 TLSSAWEGIK
+579 A
-589 SSISSGVSSAVST
+589 ISSGVSSAVSF
-602 ISTLPSRAVSALGSI
+602 ISSLPSRALSALGNLGSLLI
-617 GSTLVNAGKNLIQ
+617 GAGRSLIQ
-630 GFINGISSMF
+630 GFINGISQMIGS
-640 GAVQSKLGSLTS
+640 VKSTLGNLTS

-657 KGPEDYDARLL
+657 KGPADYDAILL
-668 TPAGVLVIEGFIRGL
+668 MPAGRLVIDGFIRGL
-683 ESRYGAVRNSL
+683 ESRYGAVRRSL
-694 GTLTGMIADTDPG
+694 GALTGMVADTDAG
-707 SLSIPGVSGLAA
+707 SLGLPDASGLAG
-719 LRRPHAAVNITV
+719 LRARGGVTIHVTAN
-731 NAPMLTP
+731 MLHP
-738 SVDAGRAIA
+738 SIDAGRVIA
-747 QSVSQ
+747 QSIDQ

-758 TGR
+758 AGR

>member
-1 MAGHVVKVSV
+1 MAGHIVKVSV
-11 VADTKNFS
+11 VAETKNFA
-19 RAFKGLAKETGISG
+19 RAFKGLKKEAN
-33 LADAGKKA
+33 LENFANVGKAA
-41 VTTLAT
+41 VKTLAA
-47 VAAAGAAAIGV
+47 VSVAGAAAIGV
-58 AGAKAVSAAADLEQ
+58 AGAKFVSAAADLEQ
-72 STGAIEAVFKSGAD
+72 STGAIEAVFKSSAD
-86 QMKAYADTAASTVG
+86 QMKAFADTAATSVG

-141 SAQFGGSTSDAVA
+141 AAQFGGTTADAVG

-184 ELGFQKVGG
+184 ELGFTKVGA

-224 TLSHQIQVIKAHMGD
+224 TLAHQVQVLKAHFGD
-239 FAAKV
+239 FAAKA

-256 QGAITYL
+256 SAAIEHL
-263 VPALERLTT
+263 VPAMEQLTT
-272 WARDVAV
+272 WARDVAL
-279 PALQQFAAQ
+279 PALKNFADQFT
-288 FQANVVPKV
+288 ANVVPKV
-297 QAAAAVFQTEVMPRL
+297 KAVAEVFQTQVMPRL
-312 QAFLDWLTT
+312 QAFIAWIST
-321 TAPPAIQAV
+321 TAPPVLQAFLS
-330 IGFFERFGPAI
+330 FFERFGPAI
-341 AAAAGVIGTFV
+341 TAAAGVIAAFV

-359 QVKTI
+359 QIKTI

-404 NEAFRAAV
+404 NETFRAAV

-424 VVVEWFQTNVA
+424 VVVEWFQTNVVPA
-435 PVLQAAWAQIQAAWD
+435 LQAAWEKIQAAWD

-456 QAAWATYGQPIADL
+456 QAAWASYGQPVVDL
-470 IVSVFQGVAANWDT
+470 IINVFQGLAANWDT
-484 IWQGISLVV
+484 IWQGISTVV

-506 VIGVISG
+506 VVGVISG
-513 IIQVWTSALQGDW
+513 IIQVWTSALSGDW
-526 SGVWEGIK
+526 QGVWDGIK
-534 QIVSSIWAG
+534 QIVTSVWDG
-543 IQGVISGALSI
+543 IKGVVNGALNIVKGYITAALGVISGVFSGVWSSI
-554 VQGVISGALGVIQ
+554 SSTVSGA
-567 GIWSGIWSSVGS
+567 WSGITG
-579 TLSSAWEGIK
+579 A
-589 SSISSGVSSAVST
+589 ISSGVSSA
-602 ISTLPSRAVSALGSI
+602 ISLISSLPSRALSALSNI
-617 GSTLVNAGKNLIQ
+617 GSTLWNAGKSLIQ
-630 GFINGISSMF
+630 GFINGISSMI
-640 GAVQSKLGSLTS
+640 GSVRDTLGSLTS

-668 TPAGVLVIEGFIRGL
+668 TPAGRLVIDGFIRGL
-683 ESRYGAVRNSL
+683 ESRYGAVRRSL
-694 GTLTGMIADTDPG
+694 GSLTGMVAATDPG
-707 SLSIPGVSGLAA
+707 SLGLPDATGLAS
-719 LRRPHAAVNITV
+719 LRRPSNVHITV
-731 NAPMLTP
+731 NANMLHP
-738 SVDAGRAIA
+738 SIDAGRAIA
-747 QSVSQ
+747 QSIDQ

-758 TGR
+758 AGR

>member
-11 VADTKNFS
+11 LAETKNFS
-19 RAFKGLAKETGISG
+19 RAFKGLAKETGLTN
-33 LADAGKKA
+33 LANAGKQA

-47 VAAAGAAAIGV
+47 VAAAGAAAIGA

-120 GTSIDQLAGKTNE
+120 GTSIDQLAGKTND

-224 TLSHQIQVIKAHMGD
+224 TLAHQVQVLKAHFGD
-239 FAAKV
+239 FAAKA
-244 GTLVLPAVTALA
+244 GTLVLPMVTALA
-256 QGAITYL
+256 SAALDHL
-263 VPALERLTT
+263 VPALESLST
-272 WARDVAV
+272 WAKDIAI
-279 PALQQFAAQ
+279 PALQDFAARI
-288 FQANVVPKV
+288 QATVVPKIK
-297 QAAAAVFQTEVMPRL
+297 QAAAVFQTEVRPRL
-312 QAFLDWLTT
+312 QALIDWLTT
-321 TAPPAIQAV
+321 TVPPAVSRVVA
-330 IGFFERFGPAI
+330 FFEKFGPAI
-341 AAAAGVIGTFV
+341 GAAAAVIGTFV

-359 QVKTI
+359 KIKTI

-404 NEAFRAAV
+404 NETFRAAV

-424 VVVEWFQTNVA
+424 VVVEWFQTNVVPA
-435 PVLQAAWAQIQAAWD
+435 LQAAWAKIQAAWD

-456 QAAWATYGQPIADL
+456 QAAWASYGQPVVDL
-470 IVSVFQGVAANWDT
+470 IVSVFQGLAANWDT
-484 IWQGISLVV
+484 IWQGISTVV

-506 VIGVISG
+506 VVGVISG
-513 IIQVWTSALQGDW
+513 IIQVWTSALSGDW
-526 SGVWEGIK
+526 QGVWDGIK
-534 QIVSSIWAG
+534 QIVSSVWDG
-543 IQGVISGALSI
+543 IKGVINGALSI
-554 VQGVISGALGVIQ
+554 VKGYITGAMGVISGIFSGV
-567 GIWSGIWSSVGS
+567 WSSISS
-579 TLSSAWEGIK
+579 TVSGAWNGIK
-589 SSISSGVSSAVST
+589 SAIASGVSSAIST
-602 ISTLPSRAVSALGSI
+602 ISSLPSRALSALGNL
-617 GSTLVNAGKNLIQ
+617 GSTLWNAGKSLIQ

-640 GAVQSKLGSLTS
+640 GSVKSKLGSLTS

-657 KGPEDYDARLL
+657 KGPADYDAVLL
-668 TPAGVLVIEGFIRGL
+668 TPAGRLVIDGFIRGL
-683 ESRYGAVRNSL
+683 ESRYGAVRRSL
-694 GTLTGMIADTDPG
+694 GALTGMVADTDAG
-707 SLSIPGVSGLAA
+707 SLGLPDASGLAGMRA
-719 LRRPHAAVNITV
+719 RGGVTIHVTAQ
-731 NAPMLTP
+731 MLNP
-738 SVDAGRAIA
+738 SIDAGRVIA
-747 QSVSQ
+747 QSIDQ

-758 TGR
+758 AGR

>member
-11 VADTKNFS
+11 LAETKNFS
-19 RAFKGLAKETGISG
+19 RAFKGLAKETGLTN
-33 LADAGKKA
+33 LANAGKQA

-47 VAAAGAAAIGV
+47 VAAAGAAAIGA

-120 GTSIDQLAGKTNE
+120 GTSIDQLAGKTND

-224 TLSHQIQVIKAHMGD
+224 TLAHQVQVLKAHFGD
-239 FAAKV
+239 FAAKA
-244 GTLVLPAVTALA
+244 GTLVLPMVTALA
-256 QGAITYL
+256 SAALDHL
-263 VPALERLTT
+263 VPALESLST
-272 WARDVAV
+272 WAKDIAI
-279 PALQQFAAQ
+279 PALQDFAARI
-288 FQANVVPKV
+288 QATVVPKIK
-297 QAAAAVFQTEVMPRL
+297 QAAAVFQTEVRPRL
-312 QAFLDWLTT
+312 QALIDWLTT
-321 TAPPAIQAV
+321 TVPPAVSRVVA
-330 IGFFERFGPAI
+330 FFEKFGPAI
-341 AAAAGVIGTFV
+341 GAAAAVIGTFV

-359 QVKTI
+359 KIKTI

-404 NEAFRAAV
+404 NETFRAAV

-424 VVVEWFQTNVA
+424 VVVEWFQTNVVPA
-435 PVLQAAWAQIQAAWD
+435 LQAAWAKIQAAWD

-456 QAAWATYGQPIADL
+456 QAAWASYGQPVVDL
-470 IVSVFQGVAANWDT
+470 IVSVFQGLAANWDT
-484 IWQGISLVV
+484 IWQGISTVV

-506 VIGVISG
+506 VVGVISG
-513 IIQVWTSALQGDW
+513 IIQVWTSALSGDW
-526 SGVWEGIK
+526 QGVWDGIK
-534 QIVSSIWAG
+534 QIVSSVWDG
-543 IQGVISGALSI
+543 IKGVINGALSI
-554 VQGVISGALGVIQ
+554 VKGYITGAMGVISGIFSGV
-567 GIWSGIWSSVGS
+567 WSSISS
-579 TLSSAWEGIK
+579 TVSGAWTGIK
-589 SSISSGVSSAVST
+589 SAISSGVSSAIST
-602 ISTLPSRAVSALGSI
+602 ISSLPSRALSALGNL
-617 GSTLVNAGKNLIQ
+617 GSTLWNAGKSLIQ

-640 GAVQSKLGSLTS
+640 GSVKSKLGSLTS

-657 KGPEDYDARLL
+657 KGPADYDAVLL
-668 TPAGVLVIEGFIRGL
+668 TPAGRLVIDGFIRGL
-683 ESRYGAVRNSL
+683 ESRYGAVRRSL
-694 GTLTGMIADTDPG
+694 GALTGMVADTDAG
-707 SLSIPGVSGLAA
+707 SLGLPDASGLAGMRA
-719 LRRPHAAVNITV
+719 RGGVTIHVTAQ
-731 NAPMLTP
+731 MLNP
-738 SVDAGRAIA
+738 SIDAGRVIA
-747 QSVSQ
+747 QSIDQ

-758 TGR
+758 AGR

>member
-11 VADTKNFS
+11 VAETKNFS
-19 RAFKGLAKETGISG
+19 RAFKGLAKETGLTN
-33 LADAGKKA
+33 LANAGKQA

-120 GTSIDQLAGKTNE
+120 GTSIDQLAGKTND

-184 ELGFQKVGG
+184 ELGFEKVGG

-224 TLSHQIQVIKAHMGD
+224 TLAHQVQVLKAHFGD
-239 FAAKV
+239 FAAKA
-244 GTLVLPAVTALA
+244 GTLVLPMVTALA
-256 QGAITYL
+256 TAALDHL
-263 VPALERLTT
+263 VPALESLST
-272 WARDVAV
+272 WAKDVAI
-279 PALQQFAAQ
+279 PALQDFAARI
-288 FQANVVPKV
+288 QATVVPKIK
-297 QAAAAVFQTEVMPRL
+297 AAAAVFQTEIRPRL
-312 QAFLDWLTT
+312 QAIIDWLTT
-321 TAPPAIQAV
+321 TVPPAV
-330 IGFFERFGPAI
+330 SRVVSFFEKFGPAI
-341 AAAAGVIGTFV
+341 GAAAAVIGTFV

-359 QVKTI
+359 QIKTI
-364 IGAAKTAWA
+364 ISAAKTAWA

-404 NEAFRAAV
+404 NETFRNAV

-424 VVVEWFQTNVA
+424 VVVEWFQTNVVPA
-435 PVLQAAWAQIQAAWD
+435 LQAAWEKIQAAWD

-456 QAAWATYGQPIADL
+456 QAAWASYGQPIVDL
-470 IVSVFQGVAANWDT
+470 IINVFQGLAANWDT
-484 IWQGISLVV
+484 IWQGISTVV

-506 VIGVISG
+506 VVGVISG

-526 SGVWEGIK
+526 SGVWAGIQ
-534 QIVSSIWAG
+534 QIVSSVWSG

-554 VQGVISGALGVIQ
+554 VKGYITGAMGVISGVFSGV
-567 GIWSGIWSSVGS
+567 WSSISS
-579 TLSSAWEGIK
+579 TVSGAWNGIK
-589 SSISSGVSSAVST
+589 SAISSGVSSAVST
-602 ISTLPSRAVSALGSI
+602 ISSLPGRALSALGSI
-617 GSTLVNAGKNLIQ
+617 GSTLFNAGKNLIQ

-640 GAVQSKLGSLTS
+640 GSVQSKLGSLTS

-668 TPAGVLVIEGFIRGL
+668 TPAGRLVIDGFIRGL
-683 ESRYGAVRNSL
+683 ESRYGAVRRSL
-694 GTLTGMIADTDPG
+694 GALTGMVADTDTG
-707 SLSIPGVSGLAA
+707 SLGLPDASGLARMRA
-719 LRRPHAAVNITV
+719 RGGVTIHVTAN
-731 NAPMLTP
+731 MLHP
-738 SVDAGRAIA
+738 SIDAGRVIA
-747 QSVSQ
+747 QSISQ

-758 TGR
+758 ADR

>member
-11 VADTKNFS
+11 LAETKNFS
-19 RAFKGLAKETGISG
+19 RAFKGLAKETGLTN
-33 LADAGKKA
+33 LANAGKQA

-47 VAAAGAAAIGV
+47 VAAAGAAAIGA

-120 GTSIDQLAGKTNE
+120 GTSIDQLAGKTND

-224 TLSHQIQVIKAHMGD
+224 TLAHQVQVLKAHFGD
-239 FAAKV
+239 FAAKA
-244 GTLVLPAVTALA
+244 GTLVLPMVTALA
-256 QGAITYL
+256 SAALDHL
-263 VPALERLTT
+263 VPALESLST
-272 WARDVAV
+272 WAKDIAI
-279 PALQQFAAQ
+279 PALQDFAARI
-288 FQANVVPKV
+288 QATVVPKIK
-297 QAAAAVFQTEVMPRL
+297 QAAAVFQTEVRPRL
-312 QAFLDWLTT
+312 QALIDWLTT
-321 TAPPAIQAV
+321 TVPPAVSRV
-330 IGFFERFGPAI
+330 IAFFEKFGPAI
-341 AAAAGVIGTFV
+341 GAAAAVIGTFV

-359 QVKTI
+359 KIKTI

-404 NEAFRAAV
+404 NETFRAAV

-424 VVVEWFQTNVA
+424 VVVEWFQTNVVPA
-435 PVLQAAWAQIQAAWD
+435 LQAAWAKIQAAWD

-456 QAAWATYGQPIADL
+456 QAAWASYGQPIVDL
-470 IVSVFQGVAANWDT
+470 IVSVFQGLAANWDT
-484 IWQGISLVV
+484 IWQGISTVV

-506 VIGVISG
+506 VVGVISG
-513 IIQVWTSALQGDW
+513 IIQVWTSALSGDW
-526 SGVWEGIK
+526 QGVWDGIK
-534 QIVSSIWAG
+534 QIVSSVWDG
-543 IQGVISGALSI
+543 IKGVINGALSI
-554 VQGVISGALGVIQ
+554 VKGYITGAMGVISGIFSGVWSSISSTVS
-567 GIWSGIWSSVGS
+567 GAWSGIK
-579 TLSSAWEGIK
+579 SAIA
-589 SSISSGVSSAVST
+589 SGVSSAIST
-602 ISTLPSRAVSALGSI
+602 ISSLPSRALSALGNL
-617 GSTLVNAGKNLIQ
+617 GSTLWNAGKSLIQ

-640 GAVQSKLGSLTS
+640 GSVKSKLGSLTS

-657 KGPEDYDARLL
+657 KGPADYDAVLL
-668 TPAGVLVIEGFIRGL
+668 TPAGRLVIDGFIRGL
-683 ESRYGAVRNSL
+683 ESRYGAVRRSL
-694 GTLTGMIADTDPG
+694 GALTGMVADTDAG
-707 SLSIPGVSGLAA
+707 SLGLPDASGLAGMRA
-719 LRRPHAAVNITV
+719 RGGVTIHVTAQ
-731 NAPMLTP
+731 MLNP
-738 SVDAGRAIA
+738 SIDAGRMIA
-747 QSVSQ
+747 QSIDQ

-758 TGR
+758 AGR

>member
-11 VADTKNFS
+11 VAETKNFS
-19 RAFKGLAKETGISG
+19 RAFKGLAKETGLTN
-33 LADAGKKA
+33 LANAGKQA

-120 GTSIDQLAGKTNE
+120 GTSIDQLAGKTND

-224 TLSHQIQVIKAHMGD
+224 TLAHQVQVLKAHFGD
-239 FAAKV
+239 FAAKA
-244 GTLVLPAVTALA
+244 GTLVLPMVTALA
-256 QGAITYL
+256 SAALDHL
-263 VPALERLTT
+263 VPALESLST
-272 WARDVAV
+272 WAKDIAI
-279 PALQQFAAQ
+279 PALQDFAARI
-288 FQANVVPKV
+288 QATVVPKIK
-297 QAAAAVFQTEVMPRL
+297 QAAAVFQNEVRPRL
-312 QAFLDWLTT
+312 QALIDWLTT
-321 TAPPAIQAV
+321 TVPPAVSRVVA
-330 IGFFERFGPAI
+330 FFEKFGPAI
-341 AAAAGVIGTFV
+341 GAAAAVIGTFV

-359 QVKTI
+359 KIKTI

-404 NEAFRAAV
+404 NETFRAAV

-424 VVVEWFQTNVA
+424 VVVEWFQTNVVPA
-435 PVLQAAWAQIQAAWD
+435 LQAAWAKIQAAWD

-456 QAAWATYGQPIADL
+456 QAAWASYGQPVVDL
-470 IVSVFQGVAANWDT
+470 IVSVFQGLAANWDT
-484 IWQGISLVV
+484 IWQGISTVV

-506 VIGVISG
+506 VVGVISG
-513 IIQVWTSALQGDW
+513 IIQVWTSALSGDW
-526 SGVWEGIK
+526 QGVWDGIK
-534 QIVSSIWAG
+534 QIVSSVWDG
-543 IQGVISGALSI
+543 IKGVINGALSI
-554 VQGVISGALGVIQ
+554 VKGYITGAMGVISGIFSGV
-567 GIWSGIWSSVGS
+567 WSSISS
-579 TLSSAWEGIK
+579 TVSGAWNGIK
-589 SSISSGVSSAVST
+589 SAISSGVSSAIST
-602 ISTLPSRAVSALGSI
+602 ISSLPSRALSALGNL
-617 GSTLVNAGKNLIQ
+617 GSTLWNAGKSLIQ

-640 GAVQSKLGSLTS
+640 GSVKSKLGSLTS

-657 KGPEDYDARLL
+657 KGPADYDAVLL
-668 TPAGVLVIEGFIRGL
+668 TPAGRLVIDGFIRGL
-683 ESRYGAVRNSL
+683 ESRYGAVRRSL
-694 GTLTGMIADTDPG
+694 GALTGMVADTDAG
-707 SLSIPGVSGLAA
+707 SLGLPDASGLAGMRA
-719 LRRPHAAVNITV
+719 RGGVTIHVTAQ
-731 NAPMLTP
+731 MLNP
-738 SVDAGRAIA
+738 SIDAGRVIA
-747 QSVSQ
+747 QSIDQ

-758 TGR
+758 AGR

>member
-11 VADTKNFS
+11 VAETKNFS
-19 RAFKGLAKETGISG
+19 RAFKGLAKETGLTN
-33 LADAGKKA
+33 LANAGKQA

-72 STGAIEAVFKSGAD
+72 STGAIEAVFKGGAD
-86 QMKAYADTAASTVG
+86 QMKAFADTAASSVG

-120 GTSIDQLAGKTNE
+120 GTSIDQLAGKTND

-141 SAQFGGSTSDAVA
+141 SAQFGGSTDAVA

-224 TLSHQIQVIKAHMGD
+224 TLAHQVQVLKAHFGD
-239 FAAKV
+239 FAAKA
-244 GTLVLPAVTALA
+244 GTLVLPMVTALA
-256 QGAITYL
+256 SAAIEDL
-263 VPALERLTT
+263 VPALESLST
-272 WARDVAV
+272 WAKDVAI
-279 PALQQFAAQ
+279 PALQDFAARI
-288 FQANVVPKV
+288 QATVVPKIK
-297 QAAAAVFQTEVMPRL
+297 QAAAVFQTEIRPRL
-312 QAFLDWLTT
+312 QALIDWLTT
-321 TAPPAIQAV
+321 TVPPAVSRVVA
-330 IGFFERFGPAI
+330 FFEKFGPAI

-359 QVKTI
+359 QIKTI

-404 NEAFRAAV
+404 NETFRAAV

-424 VVVEWFQTNVA
+424 VVVEWFQTNVVPA
-435 PVLQAAWAQIQAAWD
+435 LKAAWEKIQAAWD

-456 QAAWATYGQPIADL
+456 QAAWASYGQPVVDL
-470 IVSVFQGVAANWDT
+470 IINVFQGLAANWDT
-484 IWQGISLVV
+484 IWQGISTVV

-506 VIGVISG
+506 VVGVISG
-513 IIQVWTSALQGDW
+513 IIQVWTSALSGDW
-526 SGVWEGIK
+526 QGVWDGIK
-534 QIVSSIWAG
+534 QIVSSVWSG
-543 IQGVISGALSI
+543 IQGVINGALNI
-554 VQGVISGALGVIQ
+554 VKGYITYAMGVISGVFSGVWSSISSTVS
-567 GIWSGIWSSVGS
+567 GAWSGITG
-579 TLSSAWEGIK
+579 A
-589 SSISSGVSSAVST
+589 ISSGVSSAVSF
-602 ISTLPSRAVSALGSI
+602 ISSLPSRALSALGNLGSLLI
-617 GSTLVNAGKNLIQ
+617 GAGKSLIQ
-630 GFINGISSMF
+630 GFINGISSMI
-640 GAVQSKLGSLTS
+640 GSVKSTLGNLTS

-657 KGPEDYDARLL
+657 KGPADYDAILL
-668 TPAGVLVIEGFIRGL
+668 TPAGRLVINGFIRGL
-683 ESRYGAVRNSL
+683 ESRYGAVRRSL
-694 GTLTGMIADTDPG
+694 GALTGMVADTDTG
-707 SLSIPGVSGLAA
+707 SLGLPDASDLAGLRSRGGVTIHVTANMLHPSI
-719 LRRPHAAVNITV
+719 
-731 NAPMLTP
+731 
-738 SVDAGRAIA
+738 DAGRVIA
-747 QSVSQ
+747 QSIDQ

-758 TGR
+758 AGR

>member
-11 VADTKNFS
+11 VADTKKFS
-19 RAFKGLAKETGISG
+19 RAFSGLAKETGLSN
-33 LADAGKKA
+33 LASAGKQA

-58 AGAKAVSAAADLEQ
+58 AGAKAVSMAADLEQ

-86 QMKAYADTAASTVG
+86 QMKAFADTAASSVG

-141 SAQFGGSTSDAVA
+141 AAQFGGTTADAVG

-224 TLSHQIQVIKAHMGD
+224 TLAHQVQVLKAHMGD
-239 FAAKV
+239 FAAKA

-256 QGAITYL
+256 SAAIEHL
-263 VPALERLTT
+263 VPAMEQLTT
-272 WARDVAV
+272 WARDVAL
-279 PALQQFAAQ
+279 PALQAFADQFT
-288 FQANVVPKV
+288 ANVVPKV
-297 QAAAAVFQTEVMPRL
+297 KAVAEVFQTQVMPRL
-312 QAFLDWLTT
+312 QAFIAWIST
-321 TAPPAIQAV
+321 TAPPVLQAFLS
-330 IGFFERFGPAI
+330 FFERFGPAI
-341 AAAAGVIGTFV
+341 AAAAGVIAAFV
-352 AGFKTFN
+352 AGFQAFAK
-359 QVKTI
+359 VKAI
-364 IGAAKTAWA
+364 IEASKVAWA
-373 ALNATMAA
+373 ALNAVMAA
-381 NPIFLVIAAIA
+381 NPIVLVIAAIA

-404 NEAFRAAV
+404 NETFRNAV
-412 DAAWAQIKAAVS
+412 NATWEQIKAAAA
-424 VVVEWFQTNVA
+424 VVVEWFQTNVVPA
-435 PVLQAAWAQIQAAWD
+435 LEAAWAAIQAAWND
-450 AVWPQL
+450 AWPKL
-456 QAAWATYGQPIADL
+456 QEAWATYGQPVADL
-470 IVSVFQGVAANWDT
+470 IINIFTGVAANWDT
-484 IWQGISLVV
+484 IWQGISAVV

-513 IIQVWTSALQGDW
+513 IIQVWTSALRGDW
-526 SGVWEGIK
+526 QGVWDGIK
-534 QIVSSIWAG
+534 QIVTSVWDG
-543 IQGVISGALSI
+543 IKGVVNGALSI
-554 VQGVISGALGVIQ
+554 VKGYITYAMGVISGVFSGVWSSISSTVS
-567 GIWSGIWSSVGS
+567 GAWSGI
-579 TLSSAWEGIK
+579 TSA
-589 SSISSGVSSAVST
+589 ISSGVSSAIST
-602 ISTLPSRAVSALGSI
+602 ISSLPSRALSALGNI
-617 GSTLVNAGKNLIQ
+617 GSTLWNAGKSLIQ
-630 GFINGISSMF
+630 GFINGITSMI
-640 GAVQSKLGSLTS
+640 GSVRDTLGSLTS

-668 TPAGVLVIEGFIRGL
+668 TPAGRLVIDGFIRGL
-683 ESRYGAVRNSL
+683 ESRYGAVRRSL
-694 GTLTGMIADTDPG
+694 GSLTGMVAATDTG
-707 SLSIPGVSGLAA
+707 SLALPDATGLAS
-719 LRRPHAAVNITV
+719 LRRPSTVHITV
-731 NAPMLTP
+731 NAHMLHP
-738 SVDAGRAIA
+738 SIDAGRAIA
-747 QSVSQ
+747 QSIDQ

-758 TGR
+758 AGR

>member
-11 VADTKNFS
+11 VAETKNFS
-19 RAFKGLAKETGISG
+19 RAFKGLAKETGLTN
-33 LADAGKKA
+33 LANAGKQA

-120 GTSIDQLAGKTNE
+120 GTSIDQLAGKTND

-224 TLSHQIQVIKAHMGD
+224 TLAHQVQVLKAHFGD
-239 FAAKV
+239 FAAKA
-244 GTLVLPAVTALA
+244 GTLVLPMVTALA
-256 QGAITYL
+256 SAALDHL
-263 VPALERLTT
+263 VPALESLST
-272 WARDVAV
+272 WAKDIAI
-279 PALQQFAAQ
+279 PALQDFAARI
-288 FQANVVPKV
+288 QATVVPKIK
-297 QAAAAVFQTEVMPRL
+297 QAAAVFQTEIRPRL
-312 QAFLDWLTT
+312 QALIDWLTT
-321 TAPPAIQAV
+321 TVPPAVSRVVA
-330 IGFFERFGPAI
+330 FFEKFGPAI
-341 AAAAGVIGTFV
+341 GAAAAVIGTFV

-359 QVKTI
+359 KIKTI

-404 NEAFRAAV
+404 NETFRAAV

-424 VVVEWFQTNVA
+424 VVVEWFQTNVVPA
-435 PVLQAAWAQIQAAWD
+435 LQAAWANIQAAWD

-456 QAAWATYGQPIADL
+456 QAAWASYGQPVVDL
-470 IVSVFQGVAANWDT
+470 IVSVFQGLAANWDT
-484 IWQGISLVV
+484 IWQGISTVV

-506 VIGVISG
+506 VVGVISG
-513 IIQVWTSALQGDW
+513 IIQVWTSALSGDW
-526 SGVWEGIK
+526 QGVWDGIK
-534 QIVSSIWAG
+534 QIVSSVWDG
-543 IQGVISGALSI
+543 IKGVINGALSI
-554 VQGVISGALGVIQ
+554 VKGYITGAMGVISGIFSGV
-567 GIWSGIWSSVGS
+567 WSSISS
-579 TLSSAWEGIK
+579 TVSGAWNGIK
-589 SSISSGVSSAVST
+589 SAISSGVSSAIST
-602 ISTLPSRAVSALGSI
+602 ISSLPSRALSALGNL
-617 GSTLVNAGKNLIQ
+617 GSTLWNAGKSLIQ

-640 GAVQSKLGSLTS
+640 GSVKSKLGSLTS
-652 SLTSW
+652 SLASW
-657 KGPEDYDARLL
+657 KGPADYDAVLL
-668 TPAGVLVIEGFIRGL
+668 TPAGRLVIDGFIRGL
-683 ESRYGAVRNSL
+683 ESRYGAVRRSL
-694 GTLTGMIADTDPG
+694 GALTGMVADTDAG
-707 SLSIPGVSGLAA
+707 SLGLPDASGLAGMRA
-719 LRRPHAAVNITV
+719 RGGVTIHVTAQ
-731 NAPMLTP
+731 MLNP
-738 SVDAGRAIA
+738 SIDAGRVIA
-747 QSVSQ
+747 QSIDQ

-758 TGR
+758 AGR

>member
-1 MAGHVVKVSV
+1 VAGHVVKVSV
-11 VADTKNFS
+11 VAETKNFS
-19 RAFKGLAKETGISG
+19 RAFKGLAKETGLTN
-33 LADAGKKA
+33 LASAGKQA

-120 GTSIDQLAGKTNE
+120 GTSIDQLAGKTND

-224 TLSHQIQVIKAHMGD
+224 TLAHQVQVLKAHFGD
-239 FAAKV
+239 FAAKA
-244 GTLVLPAVTALA
+244 GTLVLPMVTALA
-256 QGAITYL
+256 TAALDHL
-263 VPALERLTT
+263 VPALESLST
-272 WARDVAV
+272 WAKDVAI
-279 PALQQFAAQ
+279 PALQDFAARL
-288 FQANVVPKV
+288 QATVVPKIK
-297 QAAAAVFQTEVMPRL
+297 QAAAVFQTEIRPRL
-312 QAFLDWLTT
+312 QALIDWLTT
-321 TAPPAIQAV
+321 TVPPAVSRVVA
-330 IGFFERFGPAI
+330 FFEKFGPAI

-352 AGFKTFN
+352 AGFKAFN
-359 QVKTI
+359 KIKTI

-404 NEAFRAAV
+404 NETFRAAV

-424 VVVEWFQTNVA
+424 VVVEWFQTNVVPA
-435 PVLQAAWAQIQAAWD
+435 LQAAWAQIQAAWD

-456 QAAWATYGQPIADL
+456 QAAWASYGQPIVDL
-470 IVSVFQGVAANWDT
+470 IINVFQGLAANWDT
-484 IWQGISLVV
+484 IWQGISAVV

-506 VIGVISG
+506 VVGVISG
-513 IIQVWTSALQGDW
+513 IIQVWTSALSGDW
-526 SGVWEGIK
+526 QGVWDGIK
-534 QIVSSIWAG
+534 KIVSSVWSG

-554 VQGVISGALGVIQ
+554 VRGYITGALGVIS
-567 GIWSGIWSSVGS
+567 GVFSGVWSSISSTVSGAWSGITG
-579 TLSSAWEGIK
+579 A
-589 SSISSGVSSAVST
+589 ISSGVSSAIST
-602 ISTLPSRAVSALGSI
+602 ISSLPSRALSALGNLGSLLI
-617 GSTLVNAGKNLIQ
+617 GAGKSLIQ
-630 GFINGISSMF
+630 GFINGISSMI
-640 GAVQSKLGSLTS
+640 GSVQSTLGNLTS
-652 SLTSW
+652 NLTSW
-657 KGPEDYDARLL
+657 KGPADYDAVLL
-668 TPAGVLVIEGFIRGL
+668 TPAGRLVIDGFIRGL
-683 ESRYGAVRNSL
+683 ESRYGAVRRSL
-694 GTLTGMIADTDPG
+694 GALTGMVADTDAG
-707 SLSIPGVSGLAA
+707 SLGLPDASGLAGIRA
-719 LRRPHAAVNITV
+719 RGGLTIHVTAN
-731 NAPMLTP
+731 MLHP
-738 SVDAGRAIA
+738 SIDAGRVIA
-747 QSVSQ
+747 QSISQ

-758 TGR
+758 ADR

>member
-11 VADTKNFS
+11 VAETKNFS
-19 RAFKGLAKETGISG
+19 RAFKGLAKETGLTN
-33 LADAGKKA
+33 LANAGKQA

-120 GTSIDQLAGKTNE
+120 GTSIDQLAGKTND

-224 TLSHQIQVIKAHMGD
+224 TLAHQVQVLKAHFGD
-239 FAAKV
+239 FAAKA
-244 GTLVLPAVTALA
+244 GTLVLPMVTALA
-256 QGAITYL
+256 SAALDHL
-263 VPALERLTT
+263 VPALESLST
-272 WARDVAV
+272 WAKDVAI
-279 PALQQFAAQ
+279 PALQDFAARI
-288 FQANVVPKV
+288 QATVVPKIK
-297 QAAAAVFQTEVMPRL
+297 QAAAVFQTEIRPRL
-312 QAFLDWLTT
+312 QALIDWLTT
-321 TAPPAIQAV
+321 TVPPAVSRVVA
-330 IGFFERFGPAI
+330 FFEKFGPAI
-341 AAAAGVIGTFV
+341 GAAAAVIGTFV

-359 QVKTI
+359 KIKTI

-404 NEAFRAAV
+404 NETFRAAV

-424 VVVEWFQTNVA
+424 VVVEWFQTNVVPA
-435 PVLQAAWAQIQAAWD
+435 LQAAWAKIQAAWD

-456 QAAWATYGQPIADL
+456 QAAWASYGQPVVDL
-470 IVSVFQGVAANWDT
+470 IINVFQGLAANWDT
-484 IWQGISLVV
+484 IWQGISTVV

-506 VIGVISG
+506 VVGVISG
-513 IIQVWTSALQGDW
+513 IIQVWTSALSGDW
-526 SGVWEGIK
+526 QGVWDGIK
-534 QIVSSIWAG
+534 QIVSSVWDG
-543 IQGVISGALSI
+543 IKGVINGALSI
-554 VQGVISGALGVIQ
+554 VKGYITGAMGVISGIFSGV
-567 GIWSGIWSSVGS
+567 WSSISS
-579 TLSSAWEGIK
+579 TVSGAWNGIK
-589 SSISSGVSSAVST
+589 SAISSGVSSAIST
-602 ISTLPSRAVSALGSI
+602 ISSLPSRALSALGNL
-617 GSTLVNAGKNLIQ
+617 GSTLWNAGKSLIQ

-640 GAVQSKLGSLTS
+640 GSVKSKLGSLTS

-657 KGPEDYDARLL
+657 KGPADYDAVLL
-668 TPAGVLVIEGFIRGL
+668 TPAGRLVIDGFIRGL
-683 ESRYGAVRNSL
+683 ESRYGAVRRSL
-694 GTLTGMIADTDPG
+694 GALTGMVADTDAG
-707 SLSIPGVSGLAA
+707 SLGLPDASGLAGMRA
-719 LRRPHAAVNITV
+719 RGGVTIHVTAQ
-731 NAPMLTP
+731 MLNP
-738 SVDAGRAIA
+738 SIDAGRVIA
-747 QSVSQ
+747 QSIDQ

-758 TGR
+758 AGR

>member
-11 VADTKNFS
+11 LAETKNFS
-19 RAFKGLAKETGISG
+19 RAFKGLAKETGLTN
-33 LADAGKKA
+33 LANAGKQA

-47 VAAAGAAAIGV
+47 VAAAGAAAIGA

-120 GTSIDQLAGKTNE
+120 GTSIDQLAGKTND

-224 TLSHQIQVIKAHMGD
+224 TLAHQVQVLKAHFGD
-239 FAAKV
+239 FAAKA
-244 GTLVLPAVTALA
+244 GTLVLPMVTALA
-256 QGAITYL
+256 SAALDHL
-263 VPALERLTT
+263 VPALESLST
-272 WARDVAV
+272 WAKDVAI
-279 PALQQFAAQ
+279 PALQDFAARI
-288 FQANVVPKV
+288 QATVVPKIK
-297 QAAAAVFQTEVMPRL
+297 QAAAVFQTEVRPRL
-312 QAFLDWLTT
+312 QALIDWLTT
-321 TAPPAIQAV
+321 TVPPAVSRVVA
-330 IGFFERFGPAI
+330 FFEKFGPAI
-341 AAAAGVIGTFV
+341 GAAAAVIGTFV

-359 QVKTI
+359 KIKTI

-404 NEAFRAAV
+404 NETFRAAV

-424 VVVEWFQTNVA
+424 VVVEWFQTNVVPA
-435 PVLQAAWAQIQAAWD
+435 LQAAWAKIQAAWD

-456 QAAWATYGQPIADL
+456 QAAWASYGQPVVDL
-470 IVSVFQGVAANWDT
+470 IVSVFQGLAANWDT
-484 IWQGISLVV
+484 IWQGISTVV

-506 VIGVISG
+506 VVGVISG
-513 IIQVWTSALQGDW
+513 IIQVWTSALSGDW
-526 SGVWEGIK
+526 QGVWDGIK
-534 QIVSSIWAG
+534 QIVSSVWDG
-543 IQGVISGALSI
+543 IKGVINGALSI
-554 VQGVISGALGVIQ
+554 VKGYITGAMGVISGIFSGV
-567 GIWSGIWSSVGS
+567 WSSISS
-579 TLSSAWEGIK
+579 TVSGAWNGIK
-589 SSISSGVSSAVST
+589 SAISSGVSSAIST
-602 ISTLPSRAVSALGSI
+602 ISSLPSRALSALGNL
-617 GSTLVNAGKNLIQ
+617 GSTLWNAGKSLIQ

-640 GAVQSKLGSLTS
+640 GSVKSKLGSLTS

-657 KGPEDYDARLL
+657 KGPADYDAVLL
-668 TPAGVLVIEGFIRGL
+668 TPAGRLVIDGFIRGL
-683 ESRYGAVRNSL
+683 ESRYGAVRRSL
-694 GTLTGMIADTDPG
+694 GALTGMVADTDAG
-707 SLSIPGVSGLAA
+707 SLGLPDASGLAGMRA
-719 LRRPHAAVNITV
+719 RGGVTIHVTAQ
-731 NAPMLTP
+731 MLNP
-738 SVDAGRAIA
+738 SIDAGRVIA
-747 QSVSQ
+747 QSIDQ

-758 TGR
+758 AGR